1 MKHNRMLATTLL
13 LACCQVS
20 LAQDR
25 VAKLPH
31 SMKGYEL
38 YSWTIRGEWYFALL
52 VGTNRLKTRR
62 EVSSPK
68 ARLRGIEALKNRLG
82 RLPEGEDVTWAGRS
96 APWTVLPP
104 EKIVDEIKNYCDQR
118 SLTLRVSLRR
128 RVPSRGPGMA
138 VCIVCLGQGVILN
151 EEEYIDLLH
160 LSGQSTHDILNAEI
174 IECQWRR
181 GAGFGWDVYPR

>member
-1 MKHNRMLATTLL
+1 MKHNRKLAITLL
-13 LACCQVS
+13 LACCQAF

-25 VAKLPH
+25 IAMLPH

-68 ARLRGIEALKNRLG
+68 NRLRGIEALKNRLG

-96 APWTVLPP
+96 APWMVLPP
-104 EKIVDEIKNYCDQR
+104 EKIVDEIKNYCDRR
-118 SLTLRVSLRR
+118 SLTLRVTRPG
-128 RVPSRGPGMA
+128 RV
-138 VCIVCLGQGVILN
+138 
-151 EEEYIDLLH
+151 
-160 LSGQSTHDILNAEI
+160 
-174 IECQWRR
+174 
-181 GAGFGWDVYPR
+181 